1 MLNVTAVGN
10 LTQDPEQKQ
19 INDDLVVTKLKILV
33 NRKMKGKDV
42 TSGIVCSIWGKRGNP
57 AMAYLKKGD
66 QITVQGEG
74 IITPYLRQNG
84 DPGAVIELNV
94 QEYSLPQRPRTQ
106 ENPIDPP
113 F

>member
-19 INDDLVVTKLKILV
+19 INEDLTVTRLKILV
-33 NRKMKGKDV
+33 NKKIKGEDLV
-42 TSGIVCSIWGKRGNP
+42 SGIVCNIWGKKGIP

-74 IITPYLRQNG
+74 IVKPYLRQNG
-84 DPGAVIELNV
+84 EAGASIELNV
-94 QEYSLPQRPRTQ
+94 QNYSLPQRPKKG
-106 ENPIDPP
+106 EMP